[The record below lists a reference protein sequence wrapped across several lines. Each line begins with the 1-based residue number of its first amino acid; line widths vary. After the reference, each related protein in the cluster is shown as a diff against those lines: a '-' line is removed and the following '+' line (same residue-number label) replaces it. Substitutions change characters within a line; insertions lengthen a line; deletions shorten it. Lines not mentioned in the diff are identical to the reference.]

1 MPKES
6 KLAKEEVRTLKVID
20 NEGESGRVVL
30 FWWSQLIAGF
40 GVPKWIYLIHGG
52 WGSEK
57 LEVDFGEGAGLGDD
71 KIKSMIMGI
80 RAYSLLIF
88 VGNTGSLNPVSLLV
102 YENLEEMY
110 KDDKLGNSFINHR

>member
-1 MPKES
+1 M
-6 KLAKEEVRTLKVID
+6 
-20 NEGESGRVVL
+20 
-30 FWWSQLIAGF
+30 
-40 GVPKWIYLIHGG
+40 
-52 WGSEK
+52 
-57 LEVDFGEGAGLGDD
+57 DFGEGAGLGDD